1 MATRGMAGRA
11 IPGKPPARMLSGFTL
26 MDLVAALAIAGLLA
40 CVAVPSYRAQVLRT
54 HRSDARAALL
64 ALAAAEESFHAT
76 CNAYAA
82 ILDDASESSCG
93 ASSLKIPADVGP
105 GAYLL
110 AVVSSDTKSWT
121 ATATAVAGGSQ
132 AADERCRVLSFSSA
146 GIRTASGTDG
156 ARNDEECW
164 TR

>member
-1 MATRGMAGRA
+1 MMTRGMASRA
-11 IPGKPPARMLSGFTL
+11 IPGKPRPRALSGFTL
-26 MDLVAALAIAGLLA
+26 MDLVAALAIVGLLA

-54 HRSDARAALL
+54 HRSEARAALL

-93 ASSLKIPADVGP
+93 TSSLKFPVDVGP
-105 GAYLL
+105 GAYVL
-110 AVVSSDTKSWT
+110 ALVSSDTNSWT
-121 ATATAVAGGSQ
+121 ATATAAAGGPQ
-132 AADERCRVLSFSSA
+132 AMDEGCRVLRLSSA
-146 GIRTASGTDG
+146 GIRTAAAADGTT
-156 ARNDEECW
+156 NDVECW

>member
-1 MATRGMAGRA
+1 MAGA
-11 IPGKPPARMLSGFTL
+11 IPGKPAGCAPSGFTL

-64 ALAAAEESFHAT
+64 ALAAAEESFHAS

-82 ILDDASESSCG
+82 ILDDASESSCD
-93 ASSLKIPADVGP
+93 ASSLRFPTDVGP
-105 GAYLL
+105 GTYVL
-110 AVVSSDTKSWT
+110 AIVSSDTNSWA
-121 ATATAVAGGSQ
+121 ATATAAARGLQ
-132 AADERCRVLSFSSA
+132 AMDESCRVLKLTSA
-146 GIRTASGTDG
+146 GIRTAAGTDG
-156 ARNDEECW
+156 ATNDDECW